1 MPVAQII
8 RTPRTAFKNSMI
20 LILSP
25 FKVQKGVSFVG
36 KKLKQYIS
44 KLFGAKHTSL
54 SFAIKILVIFAICFI
69 IIFYIAVRLQRTDR
83 DNMFDSFMA
92 TSAVVIP
99 VVLAIRQVNSE
110 KEKEKNEK
118 RNTEIFERIRDA
130 VSKNLG
136 NLVSVIREKNVLALV
151 ISSSDLNS
159 QHISSPAHQSSH
171 LSARSNDM
179 PKLATFILC
188 EDIIATTN
196 DNEESRTCL
205 AGPKASLSLSHI
217 PGKCSFGIGVGL
229 VNVNWSRDR
238 KIEFEIWS
246 PSGTCVQKSEIIEI
260 PDEYANTAVPV
271 AQQTIS
277 LNIKVKNMNAPEEG
291 NYKFVLFI
299 NDERV
304 GEKSFPILQA

>member
-1 MPVAQII
+1 M
-8 RTPRTAFKNSMI
+8 
-20 LILSP
+20 
-25 FKVQKGVSFVG
+25 G
-36 KKLKQYIS
+36 KKGKQRIS
-44 KLFGAKHTSL
+44 KLFDKKRTSF
-54 SFAIKILVIFAICFI
+54 SFVIKIVFILVVCIICMFC
-69 IIFYIAVRLQRTDR
+69 IARMLKCTDR
-83 DNMFDSFMA
+83 DIMFDSIMA
-92 TSAVVIP
+92 ASAVVIP
-99 VVLAIRQVNSE
+99 IVLGIMQINSE

-118 RNTEIFERIRDA
+118 RNTEILEGIHRIQKSIGKQIGDLA
-130 VSKNLG
+130 
-136 NLVSVIREKNVLALV
+136 SVFREQNVLTM
-151 ISSSDLNS
+151 INSSSGCNS
-159 QHISSPAHQSSH
+159 QYILSPAHQSSH

-179 PKLATFILC
+179 PKLATFTLC

-291 NYKFVLFI
+291 II
-299 NDERV
+299 NLYCSSMMSV
-304 GEKSFPILQA
+304 